1 MAVASVEKKKEED
14 IPRKFAEFMEWV
26 LGKGKTSSVKMNSN
40 TLKTYLETAL
50 EKRKAVPTPI
60 KTTERLEQKAIEETM
75 ALAAMLESAERPKD
89 LKLKEWIEK
98 RV

>member
-1 MAVASVEKKKEED
+1 MAVASVEKKEE
-14 IPRKFAEFMEWV
+14 IRKKFAEFMEWV
-26 LGKGKTSSVKMNSN
+26 FGKGKTSSVKVNSN

-75 ALAAMLESAERPKD
+75 ALAAILESAERPKD